1 VESDGEE
8 IIPAMGVSIEISKE
22 KEGARLPTGV
32 TQTPTPASGLNLI
45 SGSEISRVSDSQSQ
59 GQGVDKEKMIE
70 AAKLLSIQKEVGF
83 NFEVAEEETLKKLV
97 EQELCDREKKMDW
110 EKSVGDQ

>member
-1 VESDGEE
+1 
-8 IIPAMGVSIEISKE
+8 
-22 KEGARLPTGV
+22 
-32 TQTPTPASGLNLI
+32 
-45 SGSEISRVSDSQSQ
+45 
-59 GQGVDKEKMIE
+59 MIE